1 MKYLVHKYTKK
12 HIQYTPAAASWGG
25 EFLNIV
31 EADADGW
38 IPWNGG
44 ECPLPDCNVCEVETA
59 SVERGGSGNRFAI
72 NWIWGNHLEF
82 NKIIAYRP
90 ILAEKAFT
98 PQPLEVAAENLS
110 DLQNKYFEEWLEE
123 RVDEAVGTTV
133 FDSLRNAVEA
143 ANTIPIIIA
152 RINLLLPDG
161 YCVTKQ
167 EESQ

>member
-1 MKYLVHKYTKK
+1 MPSRK
-12 HIQYTPAAASWGG
+12 ASR
-25 EFLNIV
+25 
-31 EADADGW
+31 
-38 IPWNGG
+38 WNWR
-44 ECPLPDCNVCEVETA
+44 
-59 SVERGGSGNRFAI
+59 RGLAHNTILR
-72 NWIWGNHLEF
+72 
-82 NKIIAYRP
+82 YRP
-90 ILAEKAFT
+90 VVDEQAFM

-123 RVDEAVGTTV
+123 RAGTATGTTV